1 MEISQESGS
10 NLTPGTNLVP
20 TSGSNLSHCENWS
33 GTNGTNLSAR
43 PYAQEVTNHTISCME
58 NRLVPLVP
66 LVPNKGFCGQ
76 NGTNPPVP
84 TPFLRFQRWYQTPEL
99 QPQGLRHI
107 RDILPGV
114 LKGMR
119 PQSSPP

>member
-1 MEISQESGS
+1 MEISPESGS
-10 NLTPGTNLVP
+10 NLTPRYQPGTNPWYQPKSLQKLVRYQGYQP
-20 TSGSNLSHCENWS
+20 ARTPVCARSHQ
-33 GTNGTNLSAR
+33 
-43 PYAQEVTNHTISCME
+43 PTISYME

>member
-20 TSGSNLSHCENWS
+20 TSGSNLSHCKNWS

-43 PYAQEVTNHTISCME
+43 PYAQEVTIPTISCME

-84 TPFLRFQRWYQTPEL
+84 TPFLGSNVGTETAEI

-107 RDILPGV
+107 KDILPAV
-114 LKGMR
+114 LKHLR
-119 PQSSPP
+119 KQATP

>member
-1 MEISQESGS
+1 MEISPESGS

-84 TPFLRFQRWYQTPEL
+84 TPLGGTNVGTQTPKF

-107 RDILPGV
+107 GDILPGV
-114 LKGMR
+114 LKR
-119 PQSSPP
+119 LRKQATP

>member
-1 MEISQESGS
+1 MEISPESGS

-33 GTNGTNLSAR
+33 GTKGTNLSAR
-43 PYAQEVTNHTISCME
+43 PYAQKSHQPTISYME

-76 NGTNPPVP
+76 NGSNPPVP
-84 TPFLRFQRWYQTPEL
+84 TPFLRFQRWNL
-99 QPQGLRHI
+99 NGGNQPQGLRHI
-107 RDILPGV
+107 GDILPGV
-114 LKGMR
+114 LDR
-119 PQSSPP
+119 LHLQAAE